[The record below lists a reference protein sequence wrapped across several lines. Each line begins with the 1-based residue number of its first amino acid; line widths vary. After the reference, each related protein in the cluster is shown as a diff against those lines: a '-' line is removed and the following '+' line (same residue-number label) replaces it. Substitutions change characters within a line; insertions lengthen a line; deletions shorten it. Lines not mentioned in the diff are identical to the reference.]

1 MREGRLTPAST
12 IAPAPTLPPGA
23 STLPPG
29 PRGGRFSGTR
39 PEYAADPLGFLTR
52 CAAEYGDVVRIAP
65 SNYLVVHPR
74 DIATVLVDR
83 QGAFVKIR
91 PGVRRRSH
99 AGFPQAMMNSEG
111 DDWRVKRQR
120 LTPAFAREQV
130 LRHAGAVE
138 EETSRAVASWQ
149 HGQVI
154 DVHQAMS
161 DLTLRIGTRALLGAP
176 LGDGAAAVKAAV
188 DAIMRL
194 TATPFRFPAWVP
206 TPTNRQ
212 LARSLGALDGLLGS
226 LVESADADRQ
236 ERTAL
241 ALLLGEDPALSA
253 AAVRDE
259 LATLIMSGYETT
271 ADALTW
277 TLFLLGTHPQLEARL
292 RQSLADEDEPPLL
305 DAVLKESMRLYPP
318 AWVTS
323 RVAVK
328 AIRLGDFDVPAG
340 TTVAVSQW
348 VTHRDGRWYPDP
360 ERFLPERWFGEPPP
374 RHAFLPY
381 GSGPRACIGAALATQ
396 ELAGIL
402 RCLLRK
408 TRLSLVG
415 ADAVRPRP
423 ALALQPLGVRA
434 RVDTHGGRPGPQA
447 P

>member
-1 MREGRLTPAST
+1 MRRGRRDPAST
-12 IAPAPTLPPGA
+12 LPPSA
-23 STLPPG
+23 LPPG

-39 PEYAADPLGFLTR
+39 PEYAADPLRFLAR

-65 SNYLVVHPR
+65 GNYLAVHPR

-83 QGAFVKIR
+83 QGAYVKIR

-99 AGFPQAMMNSEG
+99 AGFPRAMMNSEG
-111 DDWRVKRQR
+111 DDWRIKRQR
-120 LTPAFAREQV
+120 LTPAFGREQV
-130 LRHAGAVE
+130 LRHASAVE
-138 EETSRAVASWQ
+138 EETSGAVASWEQ
-149 HGQVI
+149 GQVL

-161 DLTLRIGTRALLGAP
+161 DLTLRIGTRALVGAP
-176 LGDGAAAVKAAV
+176 LGDGAAAVKSAV

-212 LARSLGALDGLLGS
+212 LGRSLGQLDRMLGG
-226 LVESADADRQ
+226 LVESAGTGHQARH
-236 ERTAL
+236 AL
-241 ALLLGEDPALSA
+241 ALLLGEDPALDA

-277 TLFLLGTHPQLEARL
+277 TLFLLGTHPHIEEEL
-292 RQSLADEDEPPLL
+292 RQSLADQDEPPLL
-305 DAVLKESMRLYPP
+305 EAVLKESLRLYPP

-323 RVAVK
+323 RVAVTDS
-328 AIRLGDFDVPAG
+328 RLGDFDVPAG

-348 VTHRDGRWYPDP
+348 VTHRDARWYPAP

-374 RHAFLPY
+374 RHAFIPY

-396 ELAGIL
+396 ELGGIL
-402 RCLLRK
+402 RCVLRT
-408 TRLSLVG
+408 TRLSLVR

-434 RVDTHGGRPGPQA
+434 RVDKQGGRSRPQA
-447 P
+447 L

>member
-1 MREGRLTPAST
+1 MPEGRL
-12 IAPAPTLPPGA
+12 APAP
-23 STLPPG
+23 TLPPG

-130 LRHAGAVE
+130 LRHASAVE
-138 EETSRAVASWQ
+138 EETSRAVASWG
-149 HGQVI
+149 HGQVL
-154 DVHQAMS
+154 DVHQAMA
-161 DLTLRIGTRALLGAP
+161 DLALRIAARALVGTP
-176 LGDGAAAVKAAV
+176 LGDGATAVKAAV

-212 LARSLGALDGLLGS
+212 LARSLGRLDGLLGD
-226 LVESADADRQ
+226 LVQTAGAGRQERQERQESQEPQ

-241 ALLLGEDPALSA
+241 ALLLGDDPVLSA
-253 AAVRDE
+253 TAVRDE

-277 TLFLLGTHPQLEARL
+277 TLFLLGTHPQVEAAL
-292 RQSLADEDEPPLL
+292 RQSLAAEDEPSLL
-305 DAVLKESMRLYPP
+305 DAVLKESLRLYPP

-323 RVAVK
+323 RVAVRDS
-328 AIRLGDFDVPAG
+328 RLGDFNVPAG

-348 VTHRDGRWYPDP
+348 VTHRDGRWYPEP

-374 RHAFLPY
+374 RYAFIPY

-396 ELAGIL
+396 ELTGIL
-402 RCLLRK
+402 RCLLRE

-434 RVDTHGGRPGPQA
+434 RVDKHGGLARPQA
-447 P
+447 L

>member
-1 MREGRLTPAST
+1 MPEGPMPEGSMPEGPMPEGRLAPAS
-12 IAPAPTLPPGA
+12 
-23 STLPPG
+23 SLPPG

-39 PEYAADPLGFLTR
+39 PEYAADPLGFLAR

-111 DDWRVKRQR
+111 EDWRVKRQR

-138 EETSRAVASWQ
+138 EETSQAVASWE
-149 HGQVI
+149 HDQVL

-161 DLTLRIGTRALLGAP
+161 DLALRIATRALLGAP
-176 LGDGAAAVKAAV
+176 LGDGAAAVKSAV

-206 TPTNRQ
+206 TPTNRH
-212 LARSLGALDGLLGS
+212 LGRSLGRLDGLLGG
-226 LVESADADRQ
+226 LVESADAGRQ

-241 ALLLGEDPALSA
+241 ALLLGADPGLSA

-277 TLFLLGTHPQLEARL
+277 TLFLLGTHPEVEAEL
-292 RQSLADEDEPPLL
+292 RQSLADEDEPALL
-305 DAVLKESMRLYPP
+305 QAVIKESMRLYPP

-323 RVAVK
+323 RVAVRDS
-328 AIRLGDFDVPAG
+328 RLGDFDVPPG

-348 VTHRDGRWYPDP
+348 VTHRDGRWYPEP

-374 RHAFLPY
+374 RHAFIPY
-381 GSGPRACIGAALATQ
+381 GSGPRACIGAVLATQ
-396 ELAGIL
+396 ELTGIL
-402 RCLLRK
+402 RCLLRE
-408 TRLSLVG
+408 TRLSLVR
-415 ADAVRPRP
+415 AEAVRPRP

-434 RVDTHGGRPGPQA
+434 RVDKHGGRP
-447 P
+447 

>member
-1 MREGRLTPAST
+1 MPEGRL
-12 IAPAPTLPPGA
+12 APAP
-23 STLPPG
+23 TLPPG

-138 EETSRAVASWQ
+138 EETARAVASWE

-154 DVHQAMS
+154 DVHQAMA
-161 DLTLRIGTRALLGAP
+161 DLALRIAARALVGAP
-176 LGDGAAAVKAAV
+176 LGDGAAAVKSAV

-206 TPTNRQ
+206 TPTNRN
-212 LARSLGALDGLLGS
+212 LARSLGRLDGLLGD
-226 LVESADADRQ
+226 LVASADAGRQ
-236 ERTAL
+236 GRQGRQGRTAL
-241 ALLLGEDPALSA
+241 ALLLDEDPVLSA

-277 TLFLLGTHPQLEARL
+277 TLFLLGTHPQVEAAL
-292 RQSLADEDEPPLL
+292 RQSLAAENEPSLL
-305 DAVLKESMRLYPP
+305 DAVVKESLRLYPP

-323 RVAVK
+323 RVAVEDS
-328 AIRLGDFDVPAG
+328 RLGDFDVPAG

-360 ERFLPERWFGEPPP
+360 QRFLPERWLGEPPP
-374 RHAFLPY
+374 RHAFIPY

-396 ELAGIL
+396 ELTGIL
-402 RCLLRK
+402 RCVLRK
-408 TRLSLVG
+408 TRLSLVK

-434 RVDTHGGRPGPQA
+434 RVDKHSDRPGPQA